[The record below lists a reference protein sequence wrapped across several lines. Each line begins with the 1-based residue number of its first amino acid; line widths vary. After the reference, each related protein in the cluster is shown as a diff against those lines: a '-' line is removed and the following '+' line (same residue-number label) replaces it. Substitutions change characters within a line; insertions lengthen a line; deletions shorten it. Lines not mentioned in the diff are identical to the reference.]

1 MKNILVP
8 LSASLNNEC
17 TLQYAIDFAAASEA
31 NVYVTSLFKVARA
44 ANLPVDVSV
53 EAITKQQ
60 IEGYVNKIDTKNVL
74 VETLPLEGD
83 DVQESIELLHQKTHI
98 DLIIVAPQSY
108 SLNETLYLGEHAGAV
123 VKRTQIPVL
132 IVPRDYVFKP
142 IKRILMAIKSGIV
155 KDNRKLDV
163 LKTIKDTFTSE
174 IRLFLVKTA
183 GFREGHEQID
193 ETLESLINVVKT
205 TENATV
211 FQAVLEHL
219 NENEPDVLCV
229 FRRKQGFF
237 EKLWDDNTVKKV
249 DFESR
254 IPLLVLK
261 GAD

>member
-8 LSASLNNEC
+8 LSARLNNES
-17 TLQYAIDFAAASEA
+17 TLQYAVDFASAIGA
-31 NVYVTSLFKVARA
+31 NVFVTSLFKVARA
-44 ANLPVDVSV
+44 ANLPDDVSV
-53 EAITKQQ
+53 EAITKQRL
-60 IEGYVNKIDTKNVL
+60 EGYVGKIDTKDVAIKA
-74 VETLPLEGD
+74 LPLEGD

-98 DLIIVAPQSY
+98 DLIILAPQSY
-108 SLNETLYLGEHAGAV
+108 ALNETLYLGEHAGAV

-132 IVPRDYVFKP
+132 IVPKNYAYKP
-142 IKRILMAIKSGIV
+142 IKRILMAIKSGNI
-155 KDNRKLDV
+155 KNTQKLNI
-163 LKTIKDTFTSE
+163 LRNIKESFHAE

-183 GFREGHEQID
+183 GFTKKDAIID
-193 ETLESLINVVKT
+193 ESLQSLINFEKT

-219 NENEPDVLCV
+219 NQNEPDILCV